1 MYRGVLA
8 ACLLL
13 PVASAANS
21 ELYRYTNAEGNV
33 VIDHRVPPEYV
44 SAGYEVLNERG
55 VVMRV
60 VPRELTEEELA
71 NRSAQERLEAE
82 ALEEQKRLREWD
94 ESLLLRYSSIED
106 IEAAR
111 ERELRDL
118 QIRVSILKSNKRSLR
133 QQVETYQAQA
143 ADQERLGRSV
153 DAAHLTAIADLQSEI
168 ESTDRSIADREEE
181 IDAVRASFQKDIDR
195 FEQLLEVVELR
206 RSLASQ

>member
-1 MYRGVLA
+1 
-8 ACLLL
+8 
-13 PVASAANS
+13 
-21 ELYRYTNAEGNV
+21 
-33 VIDHRVPPEYV
+33 
-44 SAGYEVLNERG
+44 
-55 VVMRV
+55 MRV

-181 IDAVRASFQKDIDR
+181 IAAVRASFQKDIDR

>member
-153 DAAHLTAIADLQSEI
+153 DAAHLTAIVDLQSEI

>member
-106 IEAAR
+106 IKAAR

-153 DAAHLTAIADLQSEI
+153 DAAHLTAIADLQGEI

>member
-153 DAAHLTAIADLQSEI
+153 DAAHLTAIADLQGEI